1 MTDKE
6 RYEAAME
13 ENHRLRE
20 ELKDWK
26 AAYDEIVKDSTRKQ
40 KDIDEYK
47 KVNANLNKQLMIQ
60 EGEIRLLKEQLTKKP
75 KN

>member
-26 AAYDEIVKDSTRKQ
+26 AAHKEIVKDAARKQ

>member
-20 ELKDWK
+20 ELKDWQQAHDVLFK
-26 AAYDEIVKDSTRKQ
+26 ENL
-40 KDIDEYK
+40 ELK
-47 KVNANLNKQLMIQ
+47 KK
-60 EGEIRLLKEQLTKKP
+60 LTKKP
-75 KN
+75 